1 MKDFRGRTVISGI
14 LVWHWVS
21 EFCDS
26 LEDPALPCAT
36 LRSARSARRPGPTHN
51 NQKGPT
57 PSAPLVHTRPGRTS
71 RLLPGLLSVFCP
83 YSVRIGCHASAS
95 PGGLVRILSGSAKG
109 RPRPFGRGVV
119 VGILRGLEESVTR
132 LGQNREHYPFGI
144 FFTAIKS
151 TLDSLKRG
159 VRGAA
164 SSFRGPA
171 SCGSHNSVA
180 AGATRVWCGFCDAL
194 RIPLRLCSTFLGGM
208 PGLLRSKLLAQVVD

>member
-1 MKDFRGRTVISGI
+1 MRWCASKASFFGVPPERSEGGPVFGFDRPKGGHNRNRREKRPMKDFRGRTVISGI

-95 PGGLVRILSGSAKG
+95 PGGLVRILSVFC
-109 RPRPFGRGVV
+109 PD
-119 VGILRGLEESVTR
+119 R
-132 LGQNREHYPFGI
+132 L
-144 FFTAIKS
+144 K
-151 TLDSLKRG
+151 
-159 VRGAA
+159 
-164 SSFRGPA
+164 
-171 SCGSHNSVA
+171 
-180 AGATRVWCGFCDAL
+180 AG
-194 RIPLRLCSTFLGGM
+194 
-208 PGLLRSKLLAQVVD
+208 PGLPAGVWWWGYYGVWRNQ